1 MLLLSNMK
9 LSSKITF
16 VVAFLIAILLAQKPV
31 FAATT
36 NVSITSTGFVPESI
50 TITVGDTVVWTN
62 NDTTDH
68 TATDDELTW
77 DTDIIDPALT
87 GSLKFDTAGTFTYSD
102 TIDPTL
108 TGTIIVKAASGT
120 TSSSSSTS
128 TTSTTS
134 TSTSSAT
141 PKPKTTA
148 QPVSG
153 VSGPTITLMSMG
165 AALLALGFFSLKA
178 NARS

>member
-16 VVAFLIAILLAQKPV
+16 VVALLLAILLGTKPV

-62 NDTTDH
+62 DDTTDH

-128 TTSTTS
+128 TTTTS
-134 TSTSSAT
+134 TASAT
-141 PKPKTTA
+141 PKPKATT

-153 VSGPTITLMSMG
+153 VSGPTIALMSMG
-165 AALLALGFFSLKA
+165 GALLALGFFSLKA

>member
-1 MLLLSNMK
+1 MK
-9 LSSKITF
+9 LSSKFVF
-16 VVAFLIAILLAQKPV
+16 VVVFLFALMLGTKSA

-50 TITVGDTVVWTN
+50 TVTVGDTVVWTN

-87 GSLKFDTAGTFTYSD
+87 GSQVFNTAGTYTYSD

-108 TGTIIVKAASGT
+108 TGTIIVKAATST
-120 TSSSSSTS
+120 TSSSSTT
-128 TTSTTS
+128 TTSTT
-134 TSTSSAT
+134 SAT
-141 PKPKTTA
+141 PKPKAAT

-153 VSGPTITLMSMG
+153 VSGPTLTLMSMG
-165 AALLALGFFSLKA
+165 GALLALGFFSLKT
-178 NARS
+178 R

>member
-1 MLLLSNMK
+1 MLLLTSMK
-9 LSSKITF
+9 LSSKFVF
-16 VVAFLIAILLAQKPV
+16 VVVFLCSLMLGATSA

-50 TITVGDTVVWTN
+50 SITVGDTVVWTN

-87 GSLKFDTAGTFTYSD
+87 GSQVFNTAGTYTYSD

-108 TGTIIVKAASGT
+108 TGTLIVKAATSV
-120 TSSSSSTS
+120 TSSSTTSTS
-128 TTSTTS
+128 TTSTTK
-134 TSTSSAT
+134 TSTTSAT
-141 PKPKTTA
+141 TKPKATT

-153 VSGPTITLMSMG
+153 VSGPTTVLLSMG
-165 AALLALGFFSLKA
+165 GALLALGFFSLKT
-178 NARS
+178 R